1 MCHTLRPHSKL
12 VKLVAWLW
20 VALCTAGW
28 GATHA
33 NEPVGELEL
42 KAAYIFNFIQFIE
55 WPDSEG
61 DSAQEMSLCVSP
73 FSPLKRPLSALEGK
87 PAGKGRTLRVRLL
100 EPGNLR
106 QCRVVVLNNM
116 DVEPALR
123 ALRTLPVAHGVLT
136 VSDELTFVNP
146 EIVIALAL
154 RDGRIV
160 FGISPDAAS
169 KAGLTISSRLLR
181 LARAGK

>member
-1 MCHTLRPHSKL
+1 MCHPLRPHSKL

-61 DSAQEMSLCVSP
+61 DSAHEMSLCVSP

-123 ALRTLPVAHGVLT
+123 ALRTLPAAHGVLT

-146 EIVIALAL
+146 EIVIALAQ

-160 FGISPDAAS
+160 FGISPDAAA

>member
-1 MCHTLRPHSKL
+1 MYHAIHLGKILWFGLCLLGGL
-12 VKLVAWLW
+12 VGLAH
-20 VALCTAGW
+20 
-28 GATHA
+28 AT
-33 NEPVGELEL
+33 NPVEEPDL

-55 WPDSEG
+55 WPDSEA
-61 DSAQEMSLCVSP
+61 DSPQEMGLCVSP
-73 FSPLKRPLSALEGK
+73 FSPLRRPLSALEGK
-87 PAGKGRTLRVRLL
+87 PASKGRTLRVKLL
-100 EPGNLR
+100 EPASLR
-106 QCRVVVLNNM
+106 QCRVVVLSNA

-123 ALRTLPVAHGVLT
+123 ALRALPAAHGVLT

-146 EIVIALAL
+146 EIVIALAQ

-160 FGISPDAAS
+160 FGINPDAAA

>member
-1 MCHTLRPHSKL
+1 MFNPLRL
-12 VKLVAWLW
+12 LTKLVAWLG
-20 VALCTAGW
+20 VALCTVGW
-28 GATHA
+28 SATHA

-42 KAAYIFNFIQFIE
+42 KAAYIFNFIQFID
-55 WPDSEG
+55 WPDSEA

-87 PAGKGRTLRVRLL
+87 PASKGRTLRVKLL
-100 EPGNLR
+100 EPTNLR
-106 QCRVVVLNNM
+106 HCRVLVLSNT

-123 ALRTLPVAHGVLT
+123 ALRALPPAHGVLT
-136 VSDELTFVNP
+136 VSDDLTFVNP
-146 EIVIALAL
+146 EIVIELAQ

-160 FGISPDAAS
+160 FGINPDAAN

>member
-61 DSAQEMSLCVSP
+61 DSAHEMSLCVSP

-123 ALRTLPVAHGVLT
+123 ALRTLPAAHGVLT

-146 EIVIALAL
+146 EIVIALAQ

>member
-1 MCHTLRPHSKL
+1 MYLPLRL
-12 VKLVAWLW
+12 YTKLVAWLW
-20 VALCTAGW
+20 VALCAVGG
-28 GATHA
+28 GASHA

-55 WPDSEG
+55 WPDSEA
-61 DSAQEMSLCVSP
+61 DSPQEMGLCVSP

-87 PAGKGRTLRVRLL
+87 PAGKGRTLRVKLL
-100 EPGNLR
+100 EPASLR
-106 QCRVVVLNNM
+106 QCRVLVLSNA
-116 DVEPALR
+116 DVEPVLRALR
-123 ALRTLPVAHGVLT
+123 ALPAAHGVLT

-146 EIVIALAL
+146 EIVIALAQ

-160 FGISPDAAS
+160 FGINPDAAA